1 MPNNLRIL
9 LSSPQGQR
17 HLSRCWVLS
26 WLGWEVGIHSGCLA
40 LESDTPRLSTNQH
53 KSVNCLPPICDKTS
67 TEIKSFQNFVPD
79 FIKSL
84 TDTTRFPYVTRKRA
98 QGKDGTL
105 VKLRR
110 KRSEWKAPEA
120 TRIHQ
125 AVY

>member
-84 TDTTRFPYVTRKRA
+84 TDTTR
-98 QGKDGTL
+98 
-105 VKLRR
+105 
-110 KRSEWKAPEA
+110 
-120 TRIHQ
+120 
-125 AVY
+125 